1 MMTLPVWQEVPHDQ
15 LNHPF
20 LVPPGVVGVVAPD
33 GGVLA
38 SLLSDLISCK
48 SLSFVSFCIFSSYSL
63 TSLIVISYQSS
74 ILDLE
79 MKKYDDFTKKKLF
92 NFSVKSIHEKQH
104 KILCVLR
111 SIKISS
117 WITYQA
123 TACLCPSK
131 RISRITW
138 KRFKKSQIFV
148 KIIFKSIFVSR

>member
-33 GGVLA
+33 VGVLA

-79 MKKYDDFTKKKLF
+79 MKKYKWRFHEKKLF
-92 NFSVKSIHEKQH
+92 NFSVKSI
-104 KILCVLR
+104 
-111 SIKISS
+111 SS
-117 WITYQA
+117 RITYQA

-138 KRFKKSQIFV
+138 RRFMKSQIFV

>member
-79 MKKYDDFTKKKLF
+79 MRKNMTIWRKKICLIFPWNQF
-92 NFSVKSIHEKQH
+92 HEKH
-104 KILCVLR
+104 YYYSDSVLLR

-117 WITYQA
+117 RITYQA

-138 KRFKKSQIFV
+138 KRFKN
-148 KIIFKSIFVSR
+148 

>member
-92 NFSVKSIHEKQH
+92 NFSVKSISRKTTQNFVYYSDPLKFHLE
-104 KILCVLR
+104 LLTRPLLV
-111 SIKISS
+111 
-117 WITYQA
+117 YVQA
-123 TACLCPSK
+123 KEYRA
-131 RISRITW
+131 
-138 KRFKKSQIFV
+138 
-148 KIIFKSIFVSR
+148 

>member
-48 SLSFVSFCIFSSYSL
+48 SLSLVSFCIFSSYSL

-79 MKKYDDFTKKKLF
+79 MRKNMTISQKKNCLIFPWNQFTKNNTKF
-92 NFSVKSIHEKQH
+92 
-104 KILCVLR
+104 CVYSDPLKFHLELLTR
-111 SIKISS
+111 PLLV
-117 WITYQA
+117 YVQA
-123 TACLCPSK
+123 KEYRA
-131 RISRITW
+131 
-138 KRFKKSQIFV
+138 
-148 KIIFKSIFVSR
+148 

>member
-48 SLSFVSFCIFSSYSL
+48 SLSFVSLCIFSSYSL

-79 MKKYDDFTKKKLF
+79 MKKYDDFRNIAMELF
-92 NFSVKSIHEKQH
+92 LALNISFFCHNMMVVINFLLQKTFIVIVEYHSNGWENFFNH
-104 KILCVLR
+104 
-111 SIKISS
+111 
-117 WITYQA
+117 
-123 TACLCPSK
+123 
-131 RISRITW
+131 
-138 KRFKKSQIFV
+138 
-148 KIIFKSIFVSR
+148 